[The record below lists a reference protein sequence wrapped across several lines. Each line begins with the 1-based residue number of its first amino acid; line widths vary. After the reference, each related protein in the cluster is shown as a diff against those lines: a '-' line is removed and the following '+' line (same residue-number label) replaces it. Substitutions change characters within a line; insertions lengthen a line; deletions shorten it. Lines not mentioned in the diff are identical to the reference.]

1 MDLNQILPKIAV
13 MGLPILTA
21 ITLHEVAHGWAAR
34 SCGDRT
40 AEAQGRL
47 SLNPINHVDPMG
59 TIILPGLLLLAGA
72 PFLFG
77 WAKPVPVNPNRFKNY
92 RADWVKVAAAGPL
105 ANFFMA
111 LLWGL
116 LGVLTLHVAR
126 RTGGNVYAE
135 WLLEMADFGVWYNI
149 LIAVFNLVP
158 IPPLDGGRVLTN
170 LLPAR
175 SGFTELLDKVEPWG
189 LYIVLGLVATGFLD
203 AIIGPPFH
211 LIFNLF
217 RGIFPFL
224 TPN

>member
-1 MDLNQILPKIAV
+1 MDLNQILLKIAV

-59 TIILPGLLLLAGA
+59 TVIVPGLLLLLGA

-77 WAKPVPVNPNRFKNY
+77 WAKPVPVNPNRFKHY

-105 ANFFMA
+105 SNFAMA
-111 LLWGL
+111 LGWGVV
-116 LGVLTLHVAR
+116 GVVTLHVAN
-126 RTGGNVYAE
+126 GGAGNIYAD
-135 WLLEMADFGVWYNI
+135 WLLQMADFGVVFNI
-149 LIAVFNLVP
+149 VIAVFNLIP

-175 SGFTELLDKVEPWG
+175 NSVALALDKLEPFG
-189 LYIVLGLVATGFLD
+189 LYIVMALAATGLLG
-203 AIIGPPFH
+203 AVIGTPVA
-211 LIFNLF
+211 LISGLYQALF
-217 RGIFPFL
+217 SLF
-224 TPN
+224 T

>member
-1 MDLNQILPKIAV
+1 MDLNQILLKIAV

-59 TIILPGLLLLAGA
+59 TVIVPGLLLLLGA

-77 WAKPVPVNPNRFKNY
+77 WAKPVPVNPNRFKHY

-105 ANFFMA
+105 ANFAMA
-111 LLWGL
+111 LAWGAV
-116 LGVLTLHVAR
+116 GVVTLHVA
-126 RTGGNVYAE
+126 TGDAGNIYAD
-135 WLLEMADFGVWYNI
+135 WLLQMSDFGVVFNI
-149 LIAVFNLVP
+149 VIAVFNLIP

-175 SGFTELLDKVEPWG
+175 NALAQALDKVEPFG
-189 LYIVLGLVATGFLD
+189 LYIVLALAVTGLLGAVIGTPVA
-203 AIIGPPFH
+203 
-211 LIFNLF
+211 LISGLYQALF
-217 RGIFPFL
+217 SLF
-224 TPN
+224 T

>member
-59 TIILPGLLLLAGA
+59 TIILPGLLLLVGA

-77 WAKPVPVNPNRFKNY
+77 WAKPVPVNPSRFKHY
-92 RADWVKVAAAGPL
+92 RADWVKVAAAGPA
-105 ANFFMA
+105 ANFTMA

-116 LGVLTLHVAR
+116 LGVLTLHVAM

-135 WLLEMADFGVWYNI
+135 WLLEMANFGVLFNI
-149 LIAVFNLVP
+149 VIAVFNLLP

-175 SGFTELLDKVEPWG
+175 NGFAQLLDKVEPWG
-189 LYIVLGLVATGFLD
+189 LYLVMGLAVTGLLGAVIGWPVALISSLYAALFSVLT
-203 AIIGPPFH
+203 
-211 LIFNLF
+211 
-217 RGIFPFL
+217 
-224 TPN
+224 

>member
-59 TIILPGLLLLAGA
+59 TIIVPGLLLLVGA

-77 WAKPVPVNPNRFKNY
+77 WAKPVPVNPSRFKHY
-92 RADWVKVAAAGPL
+92 RAEWVKVAAAGPL
-105 ANFFMA
+105 ANFAMA

-116 LGVLTLHVAR
+116 LGVLTLHVAMGD
-126 RTGGNVYAE
+126 GGSVYVE
-135 WLLEMADFGVWYNI
+135 WLLKMAKFGVWYNI
-149 LIAVFNLVP
+149 LLAVFNLIP

-175 SGFTELLDKVEPWG
+175 NGLAQALDKVEPWG
-189 LYIVLGLVATGFLD
+189 LYIVMGLALTGLLGVV
-203 AIIGPPFH
+203 IGRPVDF
-211 LIFNLF
+211 ISSVYAALF
-217 RGIFPFL
+217 SVL
-224 TPN
+224 T

>member
-1 MDLNQILPKIAV
+1 MDLNEILLKIAV

-47 SLNPINHVDPMG
+47 SLNPIKHVDPMG
-59 TIILPGLLLLAGA
+59 TVIVPGLLLLLGA

-77 WAKPVPVNPNRFKNY
+77 WAKPVPVNPNRFKHY

-105 ANFFMA
+105 ANFAMA
-111 LLWGL
+111 LAWGAV
-116 LGVLTLHVAR
+116 GIITLHLA
-126 RTGGNVYAE
+126 TGNAGNIYAD
-135 WLLEMADFGVWYNI
+135 WLLQMSDFGVVFNI
-149 LIAVFNLVP
+149 VIAVFNLIP

-175 SGFTELLDKVEPWG
+175 NALAQALDKVEPFG
-189 LYIVLGLVATGFLD
+189 LYIVMALAATGVLG
-203 AIIGPPFH
+203 ALIGTPVA
-211 LIFNLF
+211 LISGLYQALF
-217 RGIFPFL
+217 SLF
-224 TPN
+224 T

>member
-1 MDLNQILPKIAV
+1 MDLNEILPKIAV

-59 TIILPGLLLLAGA
+59 TVILPGLLLLVGA

-77 WAKPVPVNPNRFKNY
+77 WAKPVPVNPSRFKHY

-116 LGVLTLHVAR
+116 LGVLTLHFAM

-135 WLLEMADFGVWYNI
+135 WLGEMAKYGIWYNV

-170 LLPAR
+170 LLSAR
-175 SGFTELLDKVEPWG
+175 NPLVMVLTKLEPWG
-189 LYIVLGLVATGFLD
+189 LFVVLGLVATGVLD
-203 AIIGPPFH
+203 KIIGMPVH
-211 LIFNLF
+211 VIYSGYTALF
-217 RGIFPFL
+217 SL
-224 TPN
+224 PN